1 METKVEEKNELVVLI
16 EGSNVEESTLA
27 SLKEAFLPFYTQAKE
42 WEGKA
47 KQLTVT
53 SVDQVTEMKMAKVA
67 RLQIKSIRTDVEK
80 RRKEMKEDSLRKGK
94 AIDAVAN
101 MLKGLLE
108 PIEEHLEEQ
117 EKFAERVEQKRK
129 NELAESRTKQLQSVE
144 VTPDFY
150 DLHNMPEEQF
160 QILLE
165 NSTNAYNQRKAE
177 EERARK
183 EEQQRIEREKIA
195 QARRMEIAPY
205 LQFVGDATHDL
216 GAMTEDAFSQLMDQL
231 RKSQSDYQAEQQR
244 VREENER
251 LRLEAEKAAK
261 QAAAEKAAAEAEVRK
276 LREKAEAEARKLR
289 EEQEAKLKQ
298 EREAREKAERELREK
313 SEAEARKISE
323 LEAAKEAELSKGDK
337 EKLADLVKAI
347 GELPFKYSFKSKKYQ
362 AIHKGII
369 DMTEKLSAWAT
380 SKQ

>member
-42 WEGKA
+42 WEGRA

-53 SVDQVTEMKMAKVA
+53 SIDQVAEMKMAKVA

-117 EKFAERVEQKRK
+117 EKFAERIEQKRK
-129 NELAESRTKQLQSVE
+129 NELAESRTKQLQAVE

-150 DLHNMPEEQF
+150 DLHNMPEDQF
-160 QILLE
+160 KILLE
-165 NSTNAYNQRKAE
+165 NSTNAFNKRKAYE
-177 EERARK
+177 ELLRQ
-183 EEQQRIEREKIA
+183 EEQLQAERKKIQQVRRI
-195 QARRMEIAPY
+195 EIAPY
-205 LQFVGDATHDL
+205 LQFVGGATHDL
-216 GAMTEDAFSQLMDQL
+216 GAMTEDAFSVLMDQL
-231 RKSQSDYQAEQQR
+231 RKSQADYQAEQQR
-244 VREENER
+244 IREENER

-261 QAAAEKAAAEAEVRK
+261 EAAAAKAA
-276 LREKAEAEARKLR
+276 AEAEARKLR
-289 EEQEAKLKQ
+289 KEQEAKLKQ

-313 SEAEARKISE
+313 AEAEARKIAE
-323 LEAAKEAELSKGDK
+323 EEAAKEAELSKGDK
-337 EKLADLVKAI
+337 EKLAGLVKAI
-347 GELPFKYSFKSKKYQ
+347 VELPFRYSFKSKKYQ

-369 DMTEKLSAWAT
+369 EMTEKLSSWVT

>member
-1 METKVEEKNELVVLI
+1 VETKVEEKNELVVLI

-53 SVDQVTEMKMAKVA
+53 SIDQVAEMKMAKVA

-108 PIEEHLEEQ
+108 PIEDHLEEQ

-129 NELAESRTKQLQSVE
+129 NELAESRTKQLQAVE

-160 QILLE
+160 QVLLE

-177 EERARK
+177 EERAK
-183 EEQQRIEREKIA
+183 EEEKQRIEREKIA
-195 QARRMEIAPY
+195 QSRRIEIAPY
-205 LQFVGDATHDL
+205 LQFVGDVTHDL

-244 VREENER
+244 IREENER

-261 QAAAEKAAAEAEVRK
+261 QAAAEKAAAEAERK
-276 LREKAEAEARKLR
+276 LREKAESEARKLR

-313 SEAEARKISE
+313 AEAEARKIAE
-323 LEAAKEAELSKGDK
+323 EEAAKEAELSKGDK

-369 DMTEKLSAWAT
+369 EMTEKLSTWAI